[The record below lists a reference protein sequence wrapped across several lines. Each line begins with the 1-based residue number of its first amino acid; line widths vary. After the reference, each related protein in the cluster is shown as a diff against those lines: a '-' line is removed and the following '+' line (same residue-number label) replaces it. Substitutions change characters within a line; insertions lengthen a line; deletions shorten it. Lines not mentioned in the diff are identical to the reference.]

1 MPKVSHPGPSVAR
14 PWVVGVFD
22 GDPAPPAGVRG
33 GGVDAPVAG
42 GGEGVCEGPPVPVPV
57 AVGEGVCGSGSSV
70 AVAVGGGVRMVSG
83 GAKPATSSS

>member
-1 MPKVSHPGPSVAR
+1 MPKVSHLGPSVAR

-57 AVGEGVCGSGSSV
+57 PVAVGEGVCGSGSSV
-70 AVAVGGGVRMVSG
+70 AVAVGGGMRIKIGRAHV
-83 GAKPATSSS
+83 